1 MAGIGW
7 QERLALT
14 AQRNRQEIVKAK
26 LSRREMMRL
35 GLVTAGG
42 ALVAKAGLSSRAGL
56 AQDLGVPPSPP
67 TTPWAQPMPVLPI
80 KQPVA
85 ATALL
90 HGAPDGTTLIDGST
104 KRVPHQFFSYT
115 AGSATGGGT
124 TGPGKGNN
132 NNPKA
137 GGGGATTS
145 GTYGGRFPP
154 QKFYDLV
161 MKETQPRLHPSYSP
175 TKMWGFDGQV
185 PGPRIAARYG
195 EPVLV
200 RFHNHLPS
208 VRVPQAFGI
217 AEIAPHLHN
226 AHTPSESDGYPND
239 WVNSIN
245 DAATKPLNPN
255 GFRDVHYP
263 NVYAG
268 FTAAN
273 NNVGDS
279 REALGSLWIH
289 DHHHEYTSQ
298 NVYKG
303 VFSCYTLFD
312 GQDTG
317 DEGTGLRLPS
327 GKYDVPIF
335 FNDMLFDGGC
345 QQVFDLFNLDGIL
358 GDKFLANGAIQPFF
372 DVDKR
377 RYRLRLYTPGPS
389 RFWDFALWDGSKFHP
404 FWQISSDGNLLPNAV
419 KVNNLMLTPGERAD
433 VVVDFDK
440 LMPNGGKLYLVNRA
454 EQVDGRK
461 PTDTTLTPGHMV
473 IEFRVGAA
481 AADNSQAVG
490 DLAASSPIGRALR
503 ELPDPDMA
511 ALQARAAKA
520 RVRTFDFDRSNG
532 AWTVNGLHFD
542 DARVTAN
549 PAQESEEVWVLR
561 NGGGGWSHPIHIHF
575 EEFRVLS
582 VNGTAVQPGARHR
595 GNVVYGRKDV
605 LQVGDGDEVRV
616 FMRFR
621 DMKGRYVM
629 HCHNV
634 VHEDHAMMVRF
645 DIV

>member
-1 MAGIGW
+1 MASW
-7 QERLALT
+7 QEKLALT

-35 GLVTAGG
+35 GLITASG
-42 ALVAKAGLSSRAGL
+42 ALVAKVGLSSRAGL
-56 AQDLGVPPSPP
+56 AKDLGVPPSPP
-67 TTPWAQPMPVLPI
+67 TTPWAQPMPVLPT

-85 ATALL
+85 PGSLMG
-90 HGAPDGTTLIDGST
+90 GAPTGKTLIDGST
-104 KRVPHQFFSYT
+104 KEVPHQLWS
-115 AGSATGGGT
+115 
-124 TGPGKGNN
+124 
-132 NNPKA
+132 
-137 GGGGATTS
+137 
-145 GTYGGRFPP
+145 RFPV
-154 QKFYDLV
+154 QKHYELI
-161 MKETQPRLHPSYSP
+161 MRETSPKLHPSYSP
-175 TKMWGFDGQV
+175 TKMWGFDGRV
-185 PGPRIAARYG
+185 PGPCIAARYG

-208 VRVPQAFGI
+208 VKVPQAFGI

-239 WVNSIN
+239 YINSKN
-245 DAATKPLNPN
+245 DPKPLNPN
-255 GFRDVHYP
+255 GYRDVHYP

-268 FTAAN
+268 YTAMGGL
-273 NNVGDS
+273 GDS
-279 REALGSLWIH
+279 RESLGSLWIH

-634 VHEDHAMMVRF
+634 VHEDHARMVRF